1 MIETFRPAAK
11 RAAGVVGPDEFARE
25 VLLKRNVIV
34 SILILVGLSGLASCQ
49 SRENAATSETATIS
63 PATPPQSTDA
73 ETPVTQTVEIG
84 EERSPNEGGILTD
97 PDLQGS
103 PAVPATSPSPSP
115 ASQTPQ

>member
-1 MIETFRPAAK
+1 M
-11 RAAGVVGPDEFARE
+11 AAGVVGPDELAHE

-34 SILILVGLSGLASCQ
+34 PILILVGLNSLAGCQ
-49 SRENAATSETATIS
+49 SRESAATSETATIS

-103 PAVPATSPSPSP
+103 TAAPATSPSPSP
-115 ASQTPQ
+115 PNPTPR